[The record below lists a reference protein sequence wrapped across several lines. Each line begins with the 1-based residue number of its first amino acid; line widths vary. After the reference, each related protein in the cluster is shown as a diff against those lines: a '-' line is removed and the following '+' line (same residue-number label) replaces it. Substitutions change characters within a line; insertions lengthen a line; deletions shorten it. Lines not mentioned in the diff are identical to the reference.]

1 MMSVGDNAGIP
12 MLPQVLPQPNFL
24 RRIRPAPTQARSF
37 AIRVQHHH
45 VPCPQLI
52 AVIPL
57 ACRPGL
63 PRPILV
69 IRRSTP
75 IPVFMVAERR
85 PRPRLEFAPR
95 PAITI
100 LKFSQRDGVVRPT
113 SQRTPRP

>member
-12 MLPQVLPQPNFL
+12 MLAQILPKPNFL

-52 AVIPL
+52 AVISL
-57 ACRPGL
+57 ASRPGL

-85 PRPRLEFAPR
+85 PRPRLELAPR
-95 PAITI
+95 AAITI
-100 LKFSQRDGVVRPT
+100 LKLPQRDRVVRQI
-113 SQRTPRP
+113 S